1 MNMKTRLAS
10 LVVVLATAGPLMS
23 ATEVERLRA
32 LCVEQEMQIRQLE
45 EKIAR
50 LTDTPPPSRTTPSS
64 GSAGSA
70 ARDFQPVAEA
80 AASSTYTVK
89 AGDSLERIARHH
101 GTTAASLAK
110 LNGLNSDSI
119 IHPGQ
124 KLKVPGKTAVA
135 SHQPAPAKESRTH
148 TVASGETFYR
158 ISMRYGVS
166 VDELIA
172 ANPGVNHKS
181 LKVGQKIKVDRAST
195 AVAKSAPA
203 PSLASAP
210 SIPILNNPAPAP
222 VVEKP
227 RATDRP
233 VRIEKEITYGQF
245 AAKHGTTTRRL
256 DELNGLELDPTTVL
270 AQGSELYIP
279 AQP

>member
-10 LVVVLATAGPLMS
+10 LVAVLATTGPLLS

-32 LCVEQEMQIRQLE
+32 LCAEQEMQIRQLE

-50 LTDTPPPSRTTPSS
+50 LTDTPPPSRPAP
-64 GSAGSA
+64 SAGSA
-70 ARDFQPVAEA
+70 ARNFEPVSDEA
-80 AASSTYTVK
+80 ATYTVK
-89 AGDSLERIARHH
+89 AGDSIERIARKHA
-101 GTTAASLAK
+101 TTPSALAK
-110 LNGLNSDSI
+110 LNGLKTSSI

-135 SHQPAPAKESRTH
+135 AAPAIASRTH

-158 ISMRYGVS
+158 ISRKYGVS
-166 VDELIA
+166 VDQLIA
-172 ANPGVNHKS
+172 ANPGVNHRA
-181 LKVGQKIKVDRAST
+181 LKVGQKIKVERAAA
-195 AVAKSAPA
+195 AVAKSPA
-203 PSLASAP
+203 PSLAPLP
-210 SIPILNNPAPAP
+210 STPILNSPAPTP
-222 VVEKP
+222 VEEKR
-227 RATDRP
+227 RASERP

-245 AAKHGTTTRRL
+245 AAKHNTSTRRL
-256 DELNGLELDPTTVL
+256 DELNGLELDPSTVL